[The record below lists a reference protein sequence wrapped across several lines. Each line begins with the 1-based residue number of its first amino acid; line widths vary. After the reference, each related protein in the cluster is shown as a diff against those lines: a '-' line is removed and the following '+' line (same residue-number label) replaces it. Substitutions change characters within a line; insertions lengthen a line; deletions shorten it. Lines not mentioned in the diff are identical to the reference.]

1 MKPADRLAR
10 ALKQHPPKQHNAG
23 RSVLDR
29 PDVLEVIRLYLEGRA
44 AGENYGS
51 WQWFRNRVILA
62 QYEIDTTTGNV
73 KRFAQSRYPDL
84 YERASR
90 PGR

>member
-51 WQWFRNRVILA
+51 WHWFRNSVILE
-62 QYEIDTTTGNV
+62 QYEIETTTGNV
-73 KRFAQSRYPDL
+73 KRFAQSRFPSL
-84 YERASR
+84 YEQASR